1 MFRLHGKVARN
12 VTNQNYRKRRG
23 SIAWSWP
30 TGTVKWKSW
39 RTCTLHANFSILP
52 FPICIS
58 SRYQVTL
65 TIQLKAAYSSET
77 LVSTYKLQPTTPQ
90 DIKTQK
96 TTTWTIHVTKHEN
109 LYKIGG
115 NMNLTLTWCHWN
127 YFKFNEGTS
136 KRVSTVY
143 LCNGQKGYW
152 CFSGTQCRLQGTSST
167 L

>member
-1 MFRLHGKVARN
+1 MHIVN
-12 VTNQNYRKRRG
+12 VPSVEFST
-23 SIAWSWP
+23 I
-30 TGTVKWKSW
+30 
-39 RTCTLHANFSILP
+39 TLIM
-52 FPICIS
+52 
-58 SRYQVTL
+58 
-65 TIQLKAAYSSET
+65 QLKAAYLSET
-77 LVSTYKLQPTTPQ
+77 LVSTYNLQSTTPQ

-96 TTTWTIHVTKHEN
+96 TTIWTIRITKHDN

-136 KRVSTVY
+136 KRVSMVY

-167 L
+167 LLTVITLMLGWKSNTNTLVLIVTVDCIGL

>member
-1 MFRLHGKVARN
+1 MYILN
-12 VTNQNYRKRRG
+12 VP
-23 SIAWSWP
+23 S
-30 TGTVKWKSW
+30 VE
-39 RTCTLHANFSILP
+39 FSTI
-52 FPICIS
+52 
-58 SRYQVTL
+58 TL

-77 LVSTYKLQPTTPQ
+77 LVSTYILQPTTPQ

-96 TTTWTIHVTKHEN
+96 TTIRTIHVTKLEN

-115 NMNLTLTWCHWN
+115 NMNLTLNWCHWN

-143 LCNGQKGYW
+143 LCNGQNGYW

-167 L
+167 LLTVITVMLGWKSNTNTLVLIVTVDCIGL